1 MKKALIAIGLL
12 AMLASPALAQLTP
25 SSSVVKFKAV
35 EPKEKYNPGDSF
47 RLLFELKFKDG
58 WHGQSHNPTMEG
70 LIATSLKLTGEKG
83 IGIGRIAYPKGE
95 MEKFAFA
102 EELLSTYKGTT
113 YLGATVALP
122 PDIKPDEYNLEA
134 TLTIQSCDDVACLMP
149 SDMAITIPIKV
160 VPDGEPTPL
169 SNQDIF
175 KSTESLF
182 EEISVNSEFGGMPAI
197 GDYLSDNGLLLT
209 FILVFLGGL
218 ALNLTPC
225 VYPLI
230 PITVSYFGGQ
240 SESKKGKLVLNA
252 VIYLLGMAVM
262 YSSLGLFAAL
272 TGSMFGDLLRHP
284 GAIMVVALIL
294 VALALSMFGLYEI
307 RPPAALSQI
316 GGKNREGLFGTFM
329 MGLTVGIIA
338 APCIGPFVVGLL
350 AYVGEKGDPLLG
362 FSMFFVLALGLGLP
376 FLFLAI
382 FSGAI
387 SVIPSSGMWMVWVK
401 QVFGVIL
408 LGMALYFLEALIPE
422 NIYHYILGIFL
433 VAGGIYLG
441 WITKAQTH
449 GSGFRMVR
457 SIVGIVFVGVG
468 LFFIAP
474 SQANLGPRIDWQE
487 ASREK
492 MAASMSSGKPVIMDF
507 SADWCLPCKEL
518 DHFTFA
524 DQRVVEYSEKIDMLF
539 ADLTTSGNA
548 EVEALK
554 KKFGVL
560 GVPTVIFLDSKGNE
574 RSDLRFVGFVDADD
588 FLDRMKKLTN

>member
-1 MKKALIAIGLL
+1 MKKALIAIGFL
-12 AMLASPALAQLTP
+12 AILASPALAQLTP
-25 SSSVVKFKAV
+25 SSSVVKFRAV
-35 EPKEKYNPGDSF
+35 APKEKFSPGDSF
-47 RLLFELKFKDG
+47 RLLFELKFKKG
-58 WHGQSHNPTMEG
+58 WHGQSHNPSMEG

-83 IGIGRIAYPKGE
+83 IGIGRVAYPPGK

-102 EELLSTYKGTT
+102 EELLSTYKETT

-122 PDIKPDEYNLEA
+122 PDLEPGEYNLTA
-134 TLTIQSCDDVACLMP
+134 VLTIQSCDDVACLMP
-149 SDMAITIPIKV
+149 SDMTIVAPIQV
-160 VPDGEPTPL
+160 VATGEATPL
-169 SNQDIF
+169 TNQDIF
-175 KSTESLF
+175 KSNESLF
-182 EEISVNSEFGGMPAI
+182 EEISISGEFGGMPAI

-284 GAIMVVALIL
+284 GAIMLVAVIL

-307 RPPAALSQI
+307 RPPAVLSQI
-316 GGKNREGLFGTFM
+316 GGKNREGFFGTFM

-362 FSMFFVLALGLGLP
+362 FTLFFVLALGLGLP

-422 NIYHYILGIFL
+422 DIYHYILGIFL
-433 VAGGIYLG
+433 VIGGIYLG
-441 WITKAQTH
+441 WITKAKTH
-449 GSGFRMVR
+449 GSGFKTIR

-492 MAASMSSGKPVIMDF
+492 MAVSISSGKPVIMDF

-524 DQRVVEYSEKIDMLF
+524 DARVVEYSEKIDMLF

-548 EVEALK
+548 EVELLK

-588 FLDRMKKLTN
+588 FLDRMKKLAN